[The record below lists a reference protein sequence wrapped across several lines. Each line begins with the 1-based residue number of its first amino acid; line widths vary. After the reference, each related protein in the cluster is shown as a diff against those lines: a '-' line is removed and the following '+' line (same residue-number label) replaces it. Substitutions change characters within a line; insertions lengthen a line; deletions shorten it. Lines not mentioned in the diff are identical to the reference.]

1 MLKASRAILPRLRNL
16 FITTETTPNPNAL
29 KFVPG
34 RDVLGAGSTCDF
46 PDIRE
51 AYKSPLAKR
60 IFAVDGVKGKQNL
73 TGFLLMPISA
83 AVDFLA
89 QRSSL

>member
-34 RDVLGAGSTCDF
+34 RDVLGPGSTCDF

-60 IFAVDGVKGKQNL
+60 IFAVDGVKGKFSEHNTIVIRNYNL
-73 TGFLLMPISA
+73 LL
-83 AVDFLA
+83 
-89 QRSSL
+89 RKG

>member
-1 MLKASRAILPRLRNL
+1 MLKASRAVLPRLRNL

-60 IFAVDGVKGKQNL
+60 IFAVDGVKGKKKISGSRL
-73 TGFLLMPISA
+73 TDSDLDCRFSA
-83 AVDFLA
+83 
-89 QRSSL
+89 

>member
-16 FITTETTPNPNAL
+16 FITTEVTPNPNAL

-34 RDVLGAGSTCDF
+34 RDVLGAGATCDF

-60 IFAVDGVKGKQNL
+60 IFAVDGVKGKKK
-73 TGFLLMPISA
+73 ISRFKITA
-83 AVDFLA
+83 LDRF
-89 QRSSL
+89 RS